1 MKAKIKSAVLCM
13 CLTVVS
19 LIAMRYGNDG
29 AHIPALDYTESA
41 KAVLY
46 MIDENELYTS
56 AISYYSANNIVYFQ
70 KNTAVSSSPDT
81 QAYAEKPFE
90 VLPPVV
96 KPPQDGIE
104 VFGENN

>member
-1 MKAKIKSAVLCM
+1 MKAKLKSAVLCI

-29 AHIPALDYTESA
+29 AHIPALDYTGSA

-46 MIDENELYTS
+46 MIDEEELYTS
-56 AISYYSANNIVYFQ
+56 AISYHSANNILYFQ
-70 KNTAVSSSPDT
+70 ENGTGVSGKYS
-81 QAYAEKPFE
+81 QAYAEKSFD

-96 KPPQDGIE
+96 KPPQSGIE